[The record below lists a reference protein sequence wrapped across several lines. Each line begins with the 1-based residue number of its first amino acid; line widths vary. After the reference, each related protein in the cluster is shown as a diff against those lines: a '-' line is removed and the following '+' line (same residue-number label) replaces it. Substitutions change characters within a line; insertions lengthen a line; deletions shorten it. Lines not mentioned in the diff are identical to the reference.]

1 MKRNPRKVRWTK
13 AFRKAAGK
21 EMVIV
26 CFCFFSSVVPQRIY
40 HSQDSTIDFEKRRN
54 VPVRY
59 DRDLMQTTLHAMKRV
74 AVVKK
79 RREHAFWK
87 NRYVMKLSRRKEANN
102 VQDGHESG
110 KTQSSSAEEVIG
122 KSNFCSFARANS
134 RCAITREDQNKNQ
147 VCREA

>member
-1 MKRNPRKVRWTK
+1 VDKGFQKGR
-13 AFRKAAGK
+13 GK
-21 EMVIV
+21 GDGNRT
-26 CFCFFSSVVPQRIY
+26 FLLLPSVAPQPIY

-74 AVVKK
+74 AAVKK

-134 RCAITREDQNKNQ
+134 RCATTREDQNKNQ